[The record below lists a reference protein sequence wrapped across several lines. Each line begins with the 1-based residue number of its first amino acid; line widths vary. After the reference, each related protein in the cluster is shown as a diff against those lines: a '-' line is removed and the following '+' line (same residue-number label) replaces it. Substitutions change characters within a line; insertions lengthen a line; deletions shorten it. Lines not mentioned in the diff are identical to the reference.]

1 MHTDSFKKLE
11 HPSIPES
18 IYAGW
23 SKLPES
29 YPELLDDRMETL
41 SGKELIRY
49 MIQTFL
55 NRDKM
60 KIITEKYE
68 KPHVECGEAK
78 ISASFSHTDNLV
90 SGAIS
95 EEFVVGVD
103 MEWTER
109 DVNPKLLN
117 RMRHIEEAGSLYQNH
132 PGIQL
137 WTLKE
142 SALKAIG
149 TGLRKP
155 MKSVKLEKESD
166 FMFSVE
172 FDDGK
177 QAKICSFKEN
187 DQWISICYY

>member
-1 MHTDSFKKLE
+1 M
-11 HPSIPES
+11 
-18 IYAGW
+18 
-23 SKLPES
+23 PES

-55 NRDKM
+55 KRHRM

-68 KPHVECGEAK
+68 KPRVECSEAE
-78 ISASFSHTDNLV
+78 ISASFSHTDKLV

-95 EEFVVGVD
+95 EKLVVGVD
-103 MEWTER
+103 MEWTGR
-109 DVNPKLLN
+109 DVNPKLMN
-117 RMRHIEEAGSLYQNH
+117 RMRHSEEEESLYQKH
-132 PGIQL
+132 SGIRL

-155 MKSVKLEKESD
+155 MKSVKIKMESD
-166 FMFSVE
+166 FMFTVE